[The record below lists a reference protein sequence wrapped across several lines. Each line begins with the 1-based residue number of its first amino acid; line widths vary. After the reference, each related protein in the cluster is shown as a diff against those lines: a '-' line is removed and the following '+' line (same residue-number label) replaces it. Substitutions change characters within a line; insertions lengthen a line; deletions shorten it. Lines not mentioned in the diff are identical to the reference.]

1 MVDEIIAKS
10 YPQKTLKEHTEDV
23 MNSFNELKRLS
34 DKLGIKL
41 TEDDWKTL
49 ELACF
54 YHDFGKANSVFQNK
68 MFFQKKIRKSLNL
81 SDIPHNFLS
90 IFFLQ
95 NENETLLKLVAFHHW
110 RNFPDLKEKDIE
122 EIRNDISCFISKLK
136 EYFNK
141 SFNLKKVL
149 EFKKDLEKLKRY
161 YFQRIDGSIDLK
173 NESKFVILLGLL
185 NRIDHSA
192 SAGVPVEI
200 EPINKYEIT
209 KNYLLKKTD
218 CPWQLSVLSEDYKDK
233 NGIVIAS
240 TGMGK
245 TEISLLWSNSQKTF
259 YTLPLRTSV
268 TAMFRRLKGL
278 FGEEKIGLLHSDA
291 LSNLFFEESKLST
304 DDIFY
309 YYDMAKNL
317 SYPLIVST
325 ADQIF
330 TATLKYLGFEKI
342 YGTLSY
348 SKVIIDE
355 IQAYSPQTMAIII
368 HGLKEIVSIG
378 GKFLIV
384 TATFPSF
391 VRDELPLDFSITKI
405 PNLKKHKVE
414 LIDEPLAEDTIK
426 KLLPKLISN
435 GIGKILIVC
444 NTVEKAQELYK
455 ILKEFSPLLLHSRF
469 TRFDRNFKENIVLR
483 EDFKGILIS
492 TQVVEVSLD
501 IDFDVLITEMAPL
514 DVLVQRMGRIYRR
527 FKGDGEFYPSKPNIY
542 IFTKAPSGIGT
553 VYEKEI
559 IKKSE
564 DFLKRGISSNRG
576 VLSEKEKYQI
586 TEEFYSKENIKNTNY
601 WTKFNNALESVKHY
615 SVNKKTEA
623 QDVFRDISQIEV
635 IPKGLLDQ
643 EVQNEEI
650 LKKLN
655 LEKDS
660 LRNIIERI
668 KLYDRKEKIL
678 FMELIKD
685 FMVPLPLYRIKG
697 NYLSSLS
704 DHINN
709 DEIKDFLV
717 NVKVIDCK
725 YTNEMGILYEEN
737 KNII

>member
-10 YPQKTLKEHTEDV
+10 HPQKTLKEHIDDV
-23 MNSFNELKRLS
+23 MNAFDNLRKLANKVGINLGEEDWEILK
-34 DKLGIKL
+34 K
-41 TEDDWKTL
+41 
-49 ELACF
+49 ACF
-54 YHDFGKANSVFQNK
+54 YHDFGKANSVFQ
-68 MFFQKKIRKSLNL
+68 KKIRESLNL

-95 NENETLLKLVAFHHW
+95 NKNEILLKLVAFHHW
-110 RNFPDLKEKDIE
+110 RDFPDLREKKIE
-122 EIRNDISCFISKLK
+122 EIRNDISRYISKLE

-149 EFKKDLEKLKRY
+149 EFKKDLEKLQRY
-161 YFQRIDGSIDLK
+161 YFRRIDGGIDLE

-209 KNYLLKKTD
+209 KNFLLKKTD
-218 CPWQLSVLSEDYKDK
+218 KPWQLSELSKVSKDYKNK

-245 TEISLLWSNSQKTF
+245 TEMSLLWSNSQKTF
-259 YTLPLRTSV
+259 YTLPVRTSV

-278 FGEEKIGLLHSDA
+278 FGEEKVGLLHSDA
-291 LSNLFFEESKLST
+291 MSNLFFEERKLST

-309 YYDMAKNL
+309 HYDMAKNL

-342 YGTLSY
+342 YATLSY
-348 SKVIIDE
+348 SKVIVDE

-368 HGLKEIVSIG
+368 HGLKEIASIG

-405 PNLKKHKVE
+405 PNLKKHNVKLV
-414 LIDEPLAEDTIK
+414 DEPLAENTIK
-426 KLLPKLISN
+426 KLLSKLISN

-492 TQVVEVSLD
+492 TQVIEVSLD
-501 IDFDVLITEMAPL
+501 IDFDILITEMSPL

-527 FKGDGEFYPSKPNIY
+527 FKSDGEFYPSEPNVY
-542 IFTKAPSGIGT
+542 IFTKDPSGIGT

-559 IKKSE
+559 MEKSK
-564 DFLKRGISSNRG
+564 DFLKSGI
-576 VLSEKEKYQI
+576 LSEKEKYQM
-586 TEEFYSKENIKNTNY
+586 TEQFYSKENIKNTNY
-601 WTKFNNALESVKHY
+601 WTKFNNALKSVKHY

-623 QDVFRDISQIEV
+623 QEVFRDISQIEV
-635 IPKGLLDQ
+635 IPKCLLDQ

-668 KLYDRKEKIL
+668 RLKDRKEKIL

-685 FMVPLPLYRIKG
+685 FMVPIPLYRIKG
-697 NYLSSLS
+697 NSLSSLS
-704 DHINN
+704 DHVKN
-709 DEIKDFLV
+709 DEIKEFLL
-717 NVKVIDCK
+717 NIKVVDYK
-725 YTNEMGILYEEN
+725 YSNTFGIYME
-737 KNII
+737 

>member
-10 YPQKTLKEHTEDV
+10 HPQKTLKEHIDDV
-23 MNSFNELKRLS
+23 MNAFDNLRKLANKVGINLGEEDWEILK
-34 DKLGIKL
+34 K
-41 TEDDWKTL
+41 
-49 ELACF
+49 ACF
-54 YHDFGKANSVFQNK
+54 YHDFGKANSVFQ
-68 MFFQKKIRKSLNL
+68 KKIRESLNL

-90 IFFLQ
+90 LFFLP
-95 NENETLLKLVAFHHW
+95 NESEMLLKLVAFHHW
-110 RNFPDLKEKDIE
+110 RDFPDLREKKIE
-122 EIRNDISCFISKLK
+122 EIRNDISRYISKLE

-149 EFKKDLEKLKRY
+149 EFKKDLEKLQRY
-161 YFQRIDGSIDLK
+161 YFRRIDGGIDLE

-209 KNYLLKKTD
+209 KNFLLKKTAK
-218 CPWQLSVLSEDYKDK
+218 PWQLSELSKVSKDYKNK

-245 TEISLLWSNSQKTF
+245 TEMSLLWSNSQKTF
-259 YTLPLRTSV
+259 YTLPVRTSV

-278 FGEEKIGLLHSDA
+278 FGEEKVGLLHSDA
-291 LSNLFFEESKLST
+291 MSNLFFEERKLST

-309 YYDMAKNL
+309 HYDMAKNL

-342 YGTLSY
+342 YATLSY
-348 SKVIIDE
+348 SKVIVDE

-368 HGLKEIVSIG
+368 HGLKEIASIG

-405 PNLKKHKVE
+405 PNLKKHNVKLV
-414 LIDEPLAEDTIK
+414 DEPLAENTIK
-426 KLLPKLISN
+426 KLLSKLISN

-492 TQVVEVSLD
+492 TQVIEVSLD
-501 IDFDVLITEMAPL
+501 IDFDILITEMSPL

-527 FKGDGEFYPSKPNIY
+527 FKSDGEFYPSEPNVY
-542 IFTKAPSGIGT
+542 IFTKDPSGIGT

-559 IKKSE
+559 MEKSK
-564 DFLKRGISSNRG
+564 DFLKSGI
-576 VLSEKEKYQI
+576 LSEKEKYQM

-601 WTKFNNALESVKHY
+601 WTKFNNALKSVKHY

-623 QDVFRDISQIEV
+623 QEVFRDISQIEV
-635 IPKGLLDQ
+635 IPKCLLDQ

-668 KLYDRKEKIL
+668 RLKDRKEKIL

-685 FMVPLPLYRIKG
+685 FMVPIPLYRIKG
-697 NYLSSLS
+697 NSLSSLS
-704 DHINN
+704 DHVKN
-709 DEIKDFLV
+709 DEIKEFLL
-717 NVKVIDCK
+717 NIKVVDYK
-725 YTNEMGILYEEN
+725 YSNTFGIYME
-737 KNII
+737 

>member
-10 YPQKTLKEHTEDV
+10 HPQKTLKEHIDDV
-23 MNSFNELKRLS
+23 MNAFDNLRKLANKVGINLGEEDWEILK
-34 DKLGIKL
+34 K
-41 TEDDWKTL
+41 
-49 ELACF
+49 ACF
-54 YHDFGKANSVFQNK
+54 YHDFGKANSVFQ
-68 MFFQKKIRKSLNL
+68 KKIRESLNL

-95 NENETLLKLVAFHHW
+95 NKNEILLKLVAFHHW
-110 RNFPDLKEKDIE
+110 RDFPDLREKKIE
-122 EIRNDISCFISKLK
+122 EIRNDISRYISKLE

-149 EFKKDLEKLKRY
+149 EFKKDLEKLQRY
-161 YFQRIDGSIDLK
+161 YFRRIDGGIDLE

-209 KNYLLKKTD
+209 KNFLLKKTD
-218 CPWQLSVLSEDYKDK
+218 KPWQLSELSKVSKDYKNK

-245 TEISLLWSNSQKTF
+245 TEMSLLWSNSQKTF
-259 YTLPLRTSV
+259 YTLPVRTSV

-278 FGEEKIGLLHSDA
+278 FGKEKVGLLHSDA
-291 LSNLFFEESKLST
+291 MSNLFFEERKLST

-309 YYDMAKNL
+309 HYDMAKNL

-342 YGTLSY
+342 YATLSY
-348 SKVIIDE
+348 SKVIVDE

-368 HGLKEIVSIG
+368 HGLKEIASIG

-405 PNLKKHKVE
+405 PNLKKHNVKLV
-414 LIDEPLAEDTIK
+414 DEPLAENTIK
-426 KLLPKLISN
+426 KLLSKLISN

-492 TQVVEVSLD
+492 TQVIEVSLD
-501 IDFDVLITEMAPL
+501 IDFDILITEMSPL

-527 FKGDGEFYPSKPNIY
+527 FKSDGEFYPSEPNVY
-542 IFTKAPSGIGT
+542 IFTKDPSGIGT

-559 IKKSE
+559 MEKSK
-564 DFLKRGISSNRG
+564 DFLKSGI
-576 VLSEKEKYQI
+576 LSEKEKYQM

-601 WTKFNNALESVKHY
+601 WTKFNNALKSVKHY

-623 QDVFRDISQIEV
+623 QEVFRDISQIEV
-635 IPKGLLDQ
+635 IPKCLLDQ

-668 KLYDRKEKIL
+668 RLKDRKEKIL

-685 FMVPLPLYRIKG
+685 FMVPIPLYRIKG
-697 NYLSSLS
+697 NSLSSLS
-704 DHINN
+704 DHVKN
-709 DEIKDFLV
+709 DEIKEFLL
-717 NVKVIDCK
+717 NIKVVDYK
-725 YTNEMGILYEEN
+725 YSNTFGIYME
-737 KNII
+737 

>member
-23 MNSFNELKRLS
+23 MNSFNELKRLG
-34 DKLGIKL
+34 DKLCIKL
-41 TEDDWKTL
+41 TEEDWKTL

-54 YHDFGKANSVFQNK
+54 YHDFGKANSVFQ
-68 MFFQKKIRKSLNL
+68 KKIRKSVNL

-95 NENETLLKLVAFHHW
+95 NKNEMLLKLVAFHHW
-110 RNFPDLKEKDIE
+110 RDFPDLREEMIE
-122 EIRNDISCFISKLK
+122 QIRGDISCYISKIQ

-141 SFNLKKVL
+141 SFNLRKSL
-149 EFKKDLEKLKRY
+149 EFKKDLEKLQGY
-161 YFQRIDGSIDLK
+161 YFRRIDGSIDLK
-173 NESKFVILLGLL
+173 KESKFIILLGLL

-200 EPINKYEIT
+200 ELINKYEIT
-209 KNYLLKKTD
+209 KNFLLKKTAE
-218 CPWQLSVLSEDYKDK
+218 PWQLSELSKDYKDK

-259 YTLPLRTSV
+259 YTLPVRTSV

-278 FGEEKIGLLHSDA
+278 FGEEKVGLLHSDA
-291 LSNLFFEESKLST
+291 LSNLFFEERKLST

-309 YYDMAKNL
+309 HYDMAKNL

-342 YGTLSY
+342 YATLSY
-348 SKVIIDE
+348 SKVIVDE
-355 IQAYSPQTMAIII
+355 IQAYSPQTMAIIV
-368 HGLKEIVSIG
+368 HGLNEIASIG

-405 PNLKKHKVE
+405 PNLKKHNVKLV
-414 LIDEPLAEDTIK
+414 DEPLAGDTIK
-426 KLLPKLISN
+426 KLLSKLISN

-469 TRFDRNFKENIVLR
+469 IRFDRNFKENTVLK
-483 EDFKGILIS
+483 EGFKGILIS
-492 TQVVEVSLD
+492 TQIVEVSLD
-501 IDFDVLITEMAPL
+501 IDFDVLISEMAPL

-527 FKGDGEFYPSKPNIY
+527 FKSDGEFYPSEPNVY
-542 IFTKAPSGIGT
+542 IFTKDPSGIGT

-559 IKKSE
+559 IEKSK
-564 DFLKRGISSNRG
+564 DFLKSGI
-576 VLSEKEKYQI
+576 LSEKDKYQM
-586 TEEFYSKENIKNTNY
+586 TEEFYSKRNMQNTKY
-601 WTKFNNALESVKHY
+601 WTKFNNALESIKHY
-615 SVNKKTEA
+615 SVNKKTNA
-623 QDVFRDISQIEV
+623 QEVFRNISQIEV
-635 IPKGLLDQ
+635 IPKCLLNQ

-650 LKKLN
+650 LKELN
-655 LEKDS
+655 LGKDS
-660 LRNIIERI
+660 LRNIIEKIRI
-668 KLYDRKEKIL
+668 KDKKEKII
-678 FMELIKD
+678 FTELIRD
-685 FMVPLPLYRIKG
+685 LMVPIPLYRIKG
-697 NYLSSLS
+697 NSLSSLS
-704 DHINN
+704 DYITN
-709 DEIKDFLV
+709 DEIKEFLV
-717 NVKVIDCK
+717 NIKVVDYK
-725 YTNEMGILYEEN
+725 YTNEIGILYEED